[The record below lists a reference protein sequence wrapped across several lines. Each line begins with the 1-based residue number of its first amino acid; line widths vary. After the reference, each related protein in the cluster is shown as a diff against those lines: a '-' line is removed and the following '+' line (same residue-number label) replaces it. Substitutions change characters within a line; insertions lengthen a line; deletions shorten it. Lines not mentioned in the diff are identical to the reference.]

1 MNEQTCFDF
10 SADPEREQG
19 HQDGLELWRAEHH
32 ARMEKLARRQGLP
45 LGHRVRV
52 ELDNG
57 EIMEGLLFLQ
67 EEQLFPQDN
76 RAPRLL
82 LRIHSN
88 VFSIS
93 EISSCVRLEGG

>member
-1 MNEQTCFDF
+1 
-10 SADPEREQG
+10 
-19 HQDGLELWRAEHH
+19 
-32 ARMEKLARRQGLP
+32 
-45 LGHRVRV
+45 
-52 ELDNG
+52 
-57 EIMEGLLFLQ
+57 MEGLLFLQ

-76 RAPRLL
+76 RTRRLL